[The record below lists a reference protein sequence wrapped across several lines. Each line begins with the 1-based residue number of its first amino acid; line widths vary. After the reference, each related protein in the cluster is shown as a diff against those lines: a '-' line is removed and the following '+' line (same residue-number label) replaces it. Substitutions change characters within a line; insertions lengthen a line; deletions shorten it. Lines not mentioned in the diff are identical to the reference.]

1 MKGLE
6 LKNYEFAVGQ
16 AEFETGIVLKKD
28 GTYYK
33 NTEDISEI
41 YRIFDSLENAKSFAI
56 MTVKDNPTI
65 ECFVSNCDG
74 ELVFVCDNKGERKQ
88 SSI

>member
-1 MKGLE
+1 MKELE

-28 GTYYK
+28 GTYYN

-41 YRIFDSLENAKSFAI
+41 YTIFDSLENAKAYAVK
-56 MTVKDNPTI
+56 TVMDKPII
-65 ECFVSNCDG
+65 ECWVSNSKG
-74 ELVFVCDNKGERKQ
+74 ETVLVFDKQGERKYN
-88 SSI
+88 SK